1 MATLKLHYDGW
12 LVLPAGLRRA
22 LELES
27 GDRLEAELV
36 DGAIVLRPAKG
47 KRPATRPE
55 KVAELPVAV
64 SVPTSLPEAP
74 AVAKRPRGR
83 PRKVPVAPAQAELLL
98 GPAEAPLPSPKRKP
112 GRPRKVVT
120 AELAAVVEPEPGSAL
135 RKAVCGSCGRRQSCR
150 SPLPSLFPCH
160 PAELSPPERVAA
172 MSARSGGHFGMSRC
186 ASWGRDAGT
195 IDRSGARAHRDRPAA
210 WSPGFAHSPKP
221 AQSGPICWPISLISN
236 GGFPQHATP
245 ATG

>member
-1 MATLKLHYDGW
+1 MSTLKLHYDGW

-55 KVAELPVAV
+55 KVAELSVAV

-112 GRPRKVVT
+112 GRPRKVAI
-120 AELAAVVEPEPGSAL
+120 AELAAAAELEPELGPALAKGGMWKLRPKAELPVTAPEPVPLPPRRARRAEPTQTGSGYEREERRPFRNVEV
-135 RKAVCGSCGRRQSCR
+135 RKLGPGRRHNRPQRNTST
-150 SPLPSLFPCH
+150 
-160 PAELSPPERVAA
+160 
-172 MSARSGGHFGMSRC
+172 
-186 ASWGRDAGT
+186 AG
-195 IDRSGARAHRDRPAA
+195 
-210 WSPGFAHSPKP
+210 
-221 AQSGPICWPISLISN
+221 
-236 GGFPQHATP
+236 
-245 ATG
+245 

>member
-1 MATLKLHYDGW
+1 MSTLKLHYDGW

-98 GPAEAPLPSPKRKP
+98 APAEAPLPSLKRKP

-120 AELAAVVEPEPGSAL
+120 AELAAVASRSQDRRLP
-135 RKAVCGSCGRRQSCR
+135 RMVCGSCGRRQSWR
-150 SPLPSLFPCH
+150 SAIPSP
-160 PAELSPPERVAA
+160 SP
-172 MSARSGGHFGMSRC
+172 
-186 ASWGRDAGT
+186 
-195 IDRSGARAHRDRPAA
+195 
-210 WSPGFAHSPKP
+210 
-221 AQSGPICWPISLISN
+221 
-236 GGFPQHATP
+236 ATP
-245 ATG
+245 PS

>member
-120 AELAAVVEPEPGSAL
+120 AELAAVAEPEPGSPVGEGGVWKL
-135 RKAVCGSCGRRQSCR
+135 RPKAELPVTAPEPVPLPPRRAEPSRTGSGYEREERRPFRNVEVRKLGPGRRHNRPQR
-150 SPLPSLFPCH
+150 GTNPL
-160 PAELSPPERVAA
+160 
-172 MSARSGGHFGMSRC
+172 G
-186 ASWGRDAGT
+186 
-195 IDRSGARAHRDRPAA
+195 
-210 WSPGFAHSPKP
+210 
-221 AQSGPICWPISLISN
+221 
-236 GGFPQHATP
+236 
-245 ATG
+245 

>member
-98 GPAEAPLPSPKRKP
+98 APAEAPLPSPKRKP

-120 AELAAVVEPEPGSAL
+120 AELAAVAEPEPGSPVAEGGVWKL
-135 RKAVCGSCGRRQSCR
+135 RPK
-150 SPLPSLFPCH
+150 
-160 PAELSPPERVAA
+160 AELPVTSSRACSP
-172 MSARSGGHFGMSRC
+172 
-186 ASWGRDAGT
+186 
-195 IDRSGARAHRDRPAA
+195 
-210 WSPGFAHSPKP
+210 
-221 AQSGPICWPISLISN
+221 
-236 GGFPQHATP
+236 ATP
-245 ATG
+245 PS

>member
-1 MATLKLHYDGW
+1 MSTLKLHYDGW

-27 GDRLEAELV
+27 GDPLEAELV

-55 KVAELPVAV
+55 KVAELPAAV
-64 SVPTSLPEAP
+64 SVPTFLPEAP

-98 GPAEAPLPSPKRKP
+98 GPTEAPLPSPKRKP

-120 AELAAVVEPEPGSAL
+120 AELAAIAEPEPGSTLAEDGVWKL
-135 RKAVCGSCGRRQSCR
+135 RSK
-150 SPLPSLFPCH
+150 
-160 PAELSPPERVAA
+160 AELPVTAPELVLLPPRRAEPVRTGGGYEREE
-172 MSARSGGHFGMSRC
+172 R
-186 ASWGRDAGT
+186 
-195 IDRSGARAHRDRPAA
+195 RP
-210 WSPGFAHSPKP
+210 FR
-221 AQSGPICWPISLISN
+221 N
-236 GGFPQHATP
+236 
-245 ATG
+245 

>member
-1 MATLKLHYDGW
+1 MSTLKLHYDGW

-27 GDRLEAELV
+27 GDRLKAELV

-83 PRKVPVAPAQAELLL
+83 PRKVQVAPAQAELLL
-98 GPAEAPLPSPKRKP
+98 APAEAPLPSPKRKP

-120 AELAAVVEPEPGSAL
+120 AELAAVAEPEPGSPVAEGGVWKL
-135 RKAVCGSCGRRQSCR
+135 RPKAELPVTAPEPVPLPPRRAEPSRTGGGYEREERRPFRNVEVRKLGPGRRHNRPQR
-150 SPLPSLFPCH
+150 GTN
-160 PAELSPPERVAA
+160 PP
-172 MSARSGGHFGMSRC
+172 G
-186 ASWGRDAGT
+186 
-195 IDRSGARAHRDRPAA
+195 
-210 WSPGFAHSPKP
+210 
-221 AQSGPICWPISLISN
+221 
-236 GGFPQHATP
+236 
-245 ATG
+245 